1 MSTTRCPTA
10 ARRGRGRHLA
20 VSSATIASGTQS
32 RTAHCPRP
40 SRGDGAATVQGRP
53 HGHDASPLGGDPGLG
68 RRADRRH
75 RPDPDAER
83 LDAAGHSD
91 VARPRRQQRPG
102 RSLPHGHPGQPA
114 DLLAGDHR
122 LRHRAVGPVGPPT
135 ARALRG
141 VPGAGAV
148 LRAARRVPPGV
159 RSPVGHAGDDG
170 AARAS
175 GAIPP
180 GRRRRRRSAA
190 TTRSAAASASC
201 PGSTPSGWS
210 CFARRSPTTP
220 ASPTRSSASA
230 APGSATCALSK
241 AYQNLGSTLVG
252 DGEAQLSVDPVGF
265 DLVLDCTSEFYT
277 LLSKLL
283 LTEGVTGD
291 VVTHSSPPRRARNR
305 RRSPS
310 PCASTVRRSTS

>member
-1 MSTTRCPTA
+1 MADTRPCHP
-10 ARRGRGRHLA
+10 RPSHQGRSRHP
-20 VSSATIASGTQS
+20 
-32 RTAHCPRP
+32 HCPRP

-102 RSLPHGHPGQPA
+102 RSLPHGHPGQPP

-122 LRHRAVGPVGPPT
+122 LRHRTVGPVGPPT
-135 ARALRG
+135 ARTLRG

-148 LRAARRVPPGV
+148 LRVARRVPVGV

-175 GAIPP
+175 GAIPRARD
-180 GRRRRRRSAA
+180 GDVVRRRLQDPLPVQRRTVARPRADGAA
-190 TTRSAAASASC
+190 PRGDRRPHRHRLPAAAASAGRAARPARS
-201 PGSTPSGWS
+201 PRPTRTSD
-210 CFARRSPTTP
+210 RRSSAT
-220 ASPTRSSASA
+220 ARRSSASTPTA
-230 APGSATCALSK
+230 STSSSTAPASSTPCSPSCCSPRASPATSSP
-241 AYQNLGSTLVG
+241 N
-252 DGEAQLSVDPVGF
+252 
-265 DLVLDCTSEFYT
+265 
-277 LLSKLL
+277 
-283 LTEGVTGD
+283 
-291 VVTHSSPPRRARNR
+291 SSPPRRARNK

-310 PCASTVRRSTS
+310 PCASTGQRSTS